1 MSDIQVQSQSV
12 DEVQGDTP
20 AKKGGMK
27 PWHVA
32 VTAVVALII
41 GAGAGVAGMYAYVQP
56 QLDEKDAK
64 ISEMEI
70 TNDSLNSLW
79 QGVIEEKMEINDQ
92 LLQYQ
97 NKYGDLESAE

>member
-12 DEVQGDTP
+12 DEAKGEAQ

-32 VTAVVALII
+32 VAAVAALII
-41 GAGAGVAGMYAYVQP
+41 GAGAGAAGMHAYVQP

-70 TNDSLNSLW
+70 SNDSLNSLW
-79 QGVIEEKMEINDQ
+79 QGVIEEKLEINDQ

-97 NKYGDLESAE
+97 NKYGELESAE